1 MEQERRIDALTGI
14 RGLAALMVVYDHLG
28 EQGFFVGSDLH
39 LGELGV
45 MVFFTLSGFL
55 MAFLYG
61 DKDPSSRAIGRYA
74 ISRFARIAPAYL
86 AIVILSYM
94 IYTLVDPNFV
104 YPIHNGN
111 LLRHLLFS
119 GNVSALWSIPPEVQF
134 YAIFVGLWMSL
145 HALRSKGNA
154 APLIVALAL
163 VVVLVTYRAQFPG
176 TFVGSKIHYFCTG
189 VVLGLIRSQVPAT
202 AGMTALACVQ
212 AAAIVLCVMVFTGV
226 IDLDLG
232 TARTLYLDLETAG
245 FTGVFVFLFSFDTRL
260 SARLLGNRLIRLCG
274 DCSFS
279 MYLLN
284 APVIYIA
291 LALLGDRAPQP
302 ALALPVLLAI
312 VAASW
317 LMYGWLEMPA
327 NTLLRRLGLR
337 LLRQPATALGVHA
350 PAMAATP
357 VPAGDPVR

>member
-1 MEQERRIDALTGI
+1 MEQERRINALTGI

-61 DKDPSSRAIGRYA
+61 DKDPSRRAIGRYA

-86 AIVILSYM
+86 VIVVLSYL
-94 IYTLVDPNFV
+94 IYTLIDSNFV

-119 GNVSALWSIPPEVQF
+119 GNVSALWSIPPEVHF
-134 YAIFVGLWMSL
+134 YAIFVGLWISL

-163 VVVLVTYRAQFPG
+163 VVVLVAYRAQFPG
-176 TFVGSKIHYFCTG
+176 TFVGSKIHYFCAG
-189 VVLGLIRSQVPAT
+189 VVLGLIRSQMPAM
-202 AGMTALACVQ
+202 AGMTAVACVQ
-212 AAAIVLCVMVFTGV
+212 AAVIALCVMVFSGV

-245 FTGVFVFLFSFDTRL
+245 FAGVFVFLFSFDTRL
-260 SARLLGNRLIRLCG
+260 SARLLDNRLIRLCG

-279 MYLLN
+279 VYLLN
-284 APVIYIA
+284 APVIYIC
-291 LALLGDRAPQP
+291 LALLGNRAPQP
-302 ALALPVLLAI
+302 TLALPVLLAI
-312 VAASW
+312 VTASW
-317 LMYGWLEMPA
+317 LMYRCIELPA
-327 NTLLRRLGLR
+327 NTLLRRFGLQW
-337 LLRQPATALGVHA
+337 LRQPATALGVHA
-350 PAMAATP
+350 PTIPATP
-357 VPAGDPVR
+357 VPAGDQLR

>member
-1 MEQERRIDALTGI
+1 
-14 RGLAALMVVYDHLG
+14 
-28 EQGFFVGSDLH
+28 
-39 LGELGV
+39 
-45 MVFFTLSGFL
+45 

-61 DKDPSSRAIGRYA
+61 DKDPSRRAIGRYA

-86 AIVILSYM
+86 VIVVLSYL
-94 IYTLVDPNFV
+94 IYTLIDSNFV

-134 YAIFVGLWMSL
+134 YAIFVGLFYAIFVGLFYAIFVGLFYAIFVGLWISL

-163 VVVLVTYRAQFPG
+163 VVVLVAYRAQFPG
-176 TFVGSKIHYFCTG
+176 TFVGSKIHYFCAG
-189 VVLGLIRSQVPAT
+189 VVLGLIRSQMPAM
-202 AGMTALACVQ
+202 AGMTAVACVQ
-212 AAAIVLCVMVFTGV
+212 AAVIALCVTVFSGV

-245 FTGVFVFLFSFDTRL
+245 FAGVFVFLFSFDTRL
-260 SARLLGNRLIRLCG
+260 SARLLDNRLIRLCG

-279 MYLLN
+279 VYLLN
-284 APVIYIA
+284 APVIYIC
-291 LALLGDRAPQP
+291 LALLGNRAPQP

-312 VAASW
+312 VTASW
-317 LMYGWLEMPA
+317 LMYRCIELPA
-327 NTLLRRLGLR
+327 NTLLRRFGLQW
-337 LLRQPATALGVHA
+337 LRQPATALTVHA
-350 PAMAATP
+350 PAIPATP
-357 VPAGDPVR
+357 VPAGDQLR